1 MATTS
6 IDQFEE
12 QMRRELE
19 KFSTS
24 RSKPNKASRPTRP
37 SRPVI
42 NEPTRGLKIT
52 LGVKN
57 RRLAIEEPF
66 TVQTQSISRL
76 EAKIEAERAAR
87 KAGWAIVSHVISYG
101 DDE

>member
-19 KFSTS
+19 KFSSS
-24 RSKPNKASRPTRP
+24 RSKPSKASRPTRS
-37 SRPVI
+37 SRPEI

-52 LGVKN
+52 LGVKK

-76 EAKIEAERAAR
+76 EAKIEAEHAAR
-87 KAGWAIVSHVISYG
+87 KAGWNIVSHVISYG
-101 DDE
+101 DEH